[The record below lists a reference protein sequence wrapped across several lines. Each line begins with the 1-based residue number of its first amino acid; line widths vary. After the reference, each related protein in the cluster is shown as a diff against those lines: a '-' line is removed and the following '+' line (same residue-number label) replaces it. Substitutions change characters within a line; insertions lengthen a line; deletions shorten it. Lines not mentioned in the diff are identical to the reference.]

1 MEDIQAND
9 LCTGYDRNSIHQ
21 IQKKD
26 NDTTPTSKY
35 NIFPLTYVQAVYDAR
50 DGRRLDTILDQC
62 NSVYVYWRGSAEK
75 TRLALPMFMRRKGI
89 IITYRNADDEVITEK
104 CIYDDCISDE
114 VFGLDNHW
122 VRITDALP
130 ITGNVTIGSNGN
142 WFIDGEDTGFKAQG
156 PKGED
161 GLPLIPRVSEDKT
174 KIEYSYNNEDWYEM
188 FPLSL
193 ITPTIEV
200 SPAVELAPG
209 SNPTV
214 TNKGDAFN
222 VNLEFGLPK
231 SPTVNV
237 GEVKTYAA
245 GHKVTVENSG
255 TEYQAIL
262 DFGIPMGNTG
272 AKGEKGDGW
281 EVKGWVDT
289 EGELP
294 PTGTLGDL
302 YIVGT
307 AQPYSSYVWKD
318 SVDKWVNIGSV
329 TEIKASVFDGGR
341 ADSKYG
347 GTRTIDCGGAD
358 AFVTNSVEGD

>member
-62 NSVYVYWRGSAEK
+62 NSVYVYWKGSAEK

-89 IITYRNADDEVITEK
+89 IITYRNADNEVITEK

-142 WFIDGEDTGFKAQG
+142 WFVDGEDTGFKAQG

-174 KIEYSYNNEDWYEM
+174 KIEYSYNNTDWYEM

-200 SPAVELAPG
+200 AEANVLTPG
-209 SNPTV
+209 STPTV
-214 TNKGDAFN
+214 TNTGDNFN
-222 VNLEFGLPK
+222 VELTFGLPA
-231 SPTVNV
+231 SPTVTV
-237 GEVKTYAA
+237 GDVE
-245 GHKVTVENSG
+245 TVSYSQKASVVNSG
-255 TEYQAIL
+255 TRYSAVF
-262 DFGIPMGNTG
+262 DFEIPMGFPG
-272 AKGEKGDGW
+272 AKGDKGDGFSIEGFKNTEEDLPSTGTSGEAW
-281 EVKGWVDT
+281 AVGTTSPYTLYMWDTTTSDWINLGTLNEVKAG
-289 EGELP
+289 
-294 PTGTLGDL
+294 
-302 YIVGT
+302 
-307 AQPYSSYVWKD
+307 
-318 SVDKWVNIGSV
+318 
-329 TEIKASVFDGGR
+329 VFDGGR
-341 ADSKYG
+341 ADSNYG
-347 GTRTIDCGGAD
+347 GTRTIDCGRAD
-358 AFVTNSVEGD
+358 E

>member
-62 NSVYVYWRGSAEK
+62 NSVYVYWKGSAEK

-89 IITYRNADDEVITEK
+89 IITYRNTDDEVITEK

-142 WFIDGEDTGFKAQG
+142 WFVDGEDTGFKAQG

-193 ITPTIEV
+193 VTPIISVEEAIELEPGATPT
-200 SPAVELAPG
+200 VE
-209 SNPTV
+209 NV
-214 TNKGDAFN
+214 GDGFN
-222 VNLEFGLPK
+222 VILQFELPK
-231 SPTVNV
+231 APEVNV
-237 GEVKTYAA
+237 GSTVTLGEGNKAKVVNSSTAYAP
-245 GHKVTVENSG
+245 VLNF
-255 TEYQAIL
+255 Q
-262 DFGIPMGNTG
+262 IPMGNTG
-272 AKGEKGDGW
+272 PQGQKGDTTTI
-281 EVKGWVDT
+281 KGIYNT
-289 EGELP
+289 EELLESAFP
-294 PTGTLGDL
+294 DGDGNNAYL
-302 YIVGT
+302 VGT
-307 AQPYSSYVWKD
+307 TTPYLLYLYLDGEWKN
-318 SVDKWVNIGSV
+318 VGTIN
-329 TEIKASVFDGGR
+329 EIQAGVFDGGR

-347 GTRTIDCGGAD
+347 GTRTIDCGTA
-358 AFVTNSVEGD
+358 NSII